1 MSQQRTKRPKAGRPE
16 ANIDWATVKKLL
28 QSGCTSLEVC
38 AYLDINRTTLY
49 NRCITDNNC
58 EFSTFLRESKSKGNA
73 LIKVKLFD
81 RAMNSDNPAYL
92 IFMAKAR
99 LKMSDKPEE
108 KKNSLQDVQITI
120 VDASEDKPKD

>member
-1 MSQQRTKRPKAGRPE
+1 MAKEPRVKREKAGRPE

-38 AYLDINRTTLY
+38 AYLDINKQTLY
-49 NRCITDNNC
+49 NRCISDNNI
-58 EFSTFLRESKSKGNA
+58 EFSTFYRQSKSKGDA

-99 LKMSDKPEE
+99 LKMTDRPKE
-108 KKNSLQDVQITI
+108 
-120 VDASEDKPKD
+120 DAGSNVVKLIIDEGNNN

>member
-38 AYLDINRTTLY
+38 AYLDINKQTLY
-49 NRCITDNNC
+49 NRCISDNNI
-58 EFSTFLRESKSKGNA
+58 EFSTFYRQSKSKGDA

-99 LKMSDKPEE
+99 LNMSDRPK
-108 KKNSLQDVQITI
+108 
-120 VDASEDKPKD
+120 EDKGTGVVNITVNKGDAGNA